1 MCMHVWGRLMDA
13 ESRLLQQADSVMKVS
28 AVFKVDDNIVALLA
42 DGNAD
47 AVQVAIDGY
56 DVGCFSRGLE

>member
-1 MCMHVWGRLMDA
+1 
-13 ESRLLQQADSVMKVS
+13 MKVS